1 MATDAQKKAGEKARQ
16 EGEDFENIVATKLG
30 GTKPKDKKDIW
41 GEKPTKAKTD
51 IRASRKN
58 YSIKNSTGSTQIQI
72 CGVDRFCRLFDVPEH
87 INQKMNM
94 FFGNHGFYKDTSTF
108 TRLCKKVWKL
118 DVTKLDQDSELRRCR
133 VLANNIQ
140 GFDEVVK
147 WIEKNKRKILKF
159 ILKTSFNKTSD
170 RIVNA
175 NHMIWVTE
183 KNNFDTSAYMNINT
197 LIKHVC
203 KNKNIVKVRPT
214 QSVIEIGPFT
224 LQMKGSGGKSGYHY
238 MQFNASLKDVRK
250 YIGEENVT
258 ENFGLSC

>member
-1 MATDAQKKAGEKARQ
+1 MATKAQIDGGKKGRQ
-16 EGEDFENIVATKLG
+16 EGEDFENTVAIKLG

-41 GEKPTKAKTD
+41 DEITTTAKTD
-51 IRASRKN
+51 VRASRKN

-72 CGVDRFCRLFDVPEH
+72 CSVNRFCRLFNPPEH
-87 INQKMNM
+87 IKLKMDM
-94 FFGNHGFYKDTSTF
+94 FFGNHHLHKADPAFKT
-108 TRLCKKVWKL
+108 LCEKVWKL
-118 DVTKLDQDSELRRCR
+118 DVTKLNKDSELRRCR

-140 GFDEVVK
+140 GFNEVVK

-183 KNNFDTSAYMNINT
+183 KNNFDTSVYMNINT

-203 KNKNIVKVRPT
+203 KNKNIVKVRPS

-224 LQMKGSGGKSGYHY
+224 LQMKGSGDNSKYHC

-250 YIGEENVT
+250 YIDQKLVT